1 MEFHDSRSTQP
12 LENNHKLQ
20 SRAQARDDRTGK
32 RAHKQEIR
40 RTDKV
45 TTETETEVE
54 EEKER
59 KKNFFKLNENIFCN
73 A

>member
-40 RTDKV
+40 RT
-45 TTETETEVE
+45 EVE

-73 A
+73 GYW